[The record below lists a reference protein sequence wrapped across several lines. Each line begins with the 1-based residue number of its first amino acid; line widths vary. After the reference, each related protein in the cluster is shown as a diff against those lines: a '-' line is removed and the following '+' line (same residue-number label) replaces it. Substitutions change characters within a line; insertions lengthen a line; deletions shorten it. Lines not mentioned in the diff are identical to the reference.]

1 MKNFYQITNYL
12 FNYFYMF
19 KNISYFLFTK
29 FLNKKLISEVKFLNK
44 KLISEVKFFKRS
56 FKLKSQQLNIFCK
69 EIKKIKQK
77 IILNYELINLKNKLM
92 NI

>member
-19 KNISYFLFTK
+19 KNISYFLFT
-29 FLNKKLISEVKFLNK
+29 KFLNK